1 MEDLTDVYND
11 LIMEHSMN
19 SYNKKK
25 LENADYSEIGHN
37 PNCGDEITLEL
48 KLNGDKIEDMAFSG
62 HGCAISQ
69 ASTSIMIDTLRGK
82 TIEEAKE
89 IIKTFI
95 EMIKREITDEEQLKK
110 LEDAIAFKNVSNMPA
125 RVKCALLAWHTL
137 EDMFDINKTNVL
149 YIHNRLP
156 DKRNLNDKGI
166 DFERDILALAKKQF
180 QFGSV
185 NNYLDEWINFAN
197 SIKLKSSQKLMS
209 KKSLIDNLKEIYYAF
224 SKKLSMNYDVLSKFI
239 DENKT
244 KITEVIV
251 LGHSMLGVD
260 EPYYRDVIVPKL
272 KDVHWDVYWHKFD
285 DASIF
290 IEKYKLPE
298 AKSKEW

>member
-25 LENADYSEIGHN
+25 LEKADYSEIGHN

-48 KLNGDKIEDMAFSG
+48 KLDGNKIEDMAFTG

-95 EMIKREITDEEQLKK
+95 EMIKRETTDEEQLKK

-125 RVKCALLAWHTL
+125 RVKCALLAWHTI
-137 EDMFDINKTNVL
+137 EDMLNK
-149 YIHNRLP
+149 
-156 DKRNLNDKGI
+156 NDKNG
-166 DFERDILALAKKQF
+166 K
-180 QFGSV
+180 GT
-185 NNYLDEWINFAN
+185 INCC
-197 SIKLKSSQKLMS
+197 
-209 KKSLIDNLKEIYYAF
+209 
-224 SKKLSMNYDVLSKFI
+224 
-239 DENKT
+239 
-244 KITEVIV
+244 
-251 LGHSMLGVD
+251 H
-260 EPYYRDVIVPKL
+260 
-272 KDVHWDVYWHKFD
+272 
-285 DASIF
+285 
-290 IEKYKLPE
+290 
-298 AKSKEW
+298 

>member
-25 LENADYSEIGHN
+25 LEGADYSEIGHN

-48 KLNGDKIEDMAFSG
+48 KLDGNKIEDMAFTG

-82 TIEEAKE
+82 TIEEAKA

-95 EMIKREITDEEQLKK
+95 EMIKRETKDEEELKK

-137 EDMFDINKTNVL
+137 EDMLNKN
-149 YIHNRLP
+149 
-156 DKRNLNDKGI
+156 
-166 DFERDILALAKKQF
+166 
-180 QFGSV
+180 
-185 NNYLDEWINFAN
+185 
-197 SIKLKSSQKLMS
+197 
-209 KKSLIDNLKEIYYAF
+209 
-224 SKKLSMNYDVLSKFI
+224 
-239 DENKT
+239 DENGKGT
-244 KITEVIV
+244 INCC
-251 LGHSMLGVD
+251 H
-260 EPYYRDVIVPKL
+260 
-272 KDVHWDVYWHKFD
+272 
-285 DASIF
+285 
-290 IEKYKLPE
+290 
-298 AKSKEW
+298 

>member
-25 LENADYSEIGHN
+25 LEGADYSEIGHN

-48 KLNGDKIEDMAFSG
+48 KLDGDKIEDMAFTG

-82 TIEEAKE
+82 KIEEARE

-95 EMIKREITDEEQLKK
+95 EMIKREISDEEQLKK

-137 EDMFDINKTNVL
+137 DDMIK
-149 YIHNRLP
+149 
-156 DKRNLNDKGI
+156 NL
-166 DFERDILALAKKQF
+166 
-180 QFGSV
+180 
-185 NNYLDEWINFAN
+185 
-197 SIKLKSSQKLMS
+197 
-209 KKSLIDNLKEIYYAF
+209 
-224 SKKLSMNYDVLSKFI
+224 
-239 DENKT
+239 
-244 KITEVIV
+244 
-251 LGHSMLGVD
+251 
-260 EPYYRDVIVPKL
+260 
-272 KDVHWDVYWHKFD
+272 
-285 DASIF
+285 
-290 IEKYKLPE
+290 
-298 AKSKEW
+298 